1 MESSIIIGAAK
12 RMKSGLLLA
21 MYRVFRNEQ
30 RLVKENLLRLGLS
43 NIVFFS
49 AFPYVA
55 GVPLK
60 TNDFH
65 PIEHVCILPAY
76 T

>member
-1 MESSIIIGAAK
+1 
-12 RMKSGLLLA
+12 
-21 MYRVFRNEQ
+21 
-30 RLVKENLLRLGLS
+30 LS

-49 AFPYVA
+49 AFPCVT

-60 TNDFH
+60 TNNFR
-65 PIEHVCILPAY
+65 PIDHVCILPAY